1 MIRHVRKRVRKIW
14 ATITLLSLELIVVLS
29 AFFAALAAF
38 VFVARMVFLKE
49 KKELDINIFDF
60 LAGYVSNVNTNLMQV
75 FSFLGSHYFLIP
87 ANIVLV
93 LYFLLIRKERWYSIK
108 VPVISLSSLLL
119 MLVLKQ
125 FFHRDRP
132 LVPLL
137 QAAKGM
143 SFPSGHALM
152 SSTFYGLLIYLVW
165 RNIKN
170 KTIKWLITITFLLI
184 IFFIG
189 LSRIY
194 LRVHYPTDVMAGY
207 CLGLIWL
214 ILSITI
220 LNKMERISK
229 KEIDLVVEK

>member
-1 MIRHVRKRVRKIW
+1 MIRHVRKGVRKIW
-14 ATITLLSLELIVVLS
+14 ATVTLISLELLVVLS

-49 KKELDINIFDF
+49 KKELDTNIFNYFADH
-60 LAGYVSNVNTNLMQV
+60 VSNVNTNVMQV

-87 ANIVLV
+87 ANLILV

-108 VPVISLSSLLL
+108 VPVISSSSLLL

-125 FFHRDRP
+125 FFHRERP

-137 QAAKGM
+137 QAARGM

-170 KTIKWLITITFLLI
+170 PTAKWLMTVIFLLI
-184 IFFIG
+184 IIFIG

-214 ILSITI
+214 ILSISI

-229 KEIDLVVEK
+229 KEIHLVVEQ

>member
-1 MIRHVRKRVRKIW
+1 MIYHVRKSVRKIW
-14 ATITLLSLELIVVLS
+14 ARITLLSLELIVVLS

-38 VFVARMVFLKE
+38 VFVARMVFLKQ
-49 KKELDINIFDF
+49 KGELDATIFNY
-60 LAGYVSNVNTNLMQV
+60 LAKYVSNVNTDVMQA
-75 FSFLGSHYFLIP
+75 FSFLGAHYFLIP
-87 ANIVLV
+87 ANLLLV
-93 LYFLLIRKERWYSIK
+93 FYFLVIRKERWYSIK

-137 QAAKGM
+137 QAAKGL
-143 SFPSGHALM
+143 SFPSGHAMM

-170 KTIKWLITITFLLI
+170 ATVKWVITILLLLV

-194 LRVHYPTDVMAGY
+194 LRVHYPTDVMAGF

-214 ILSITI
+214 ILSISI

-229 KEIDLVVEK
+229 KEIDLVVEE

>member
-1 MIRHVRKRVRKIW
+1 MIHHVRKKVRKIW
-14 ATITLLSLELIVVLS
+14 ATITLISLELIVVLS

-38 VFVARMVFLKE
+38 VFVARMVFLKQ
-49 KKELDINIFDF
+49 KKELDTNIFNY
-60 LAGYVSNVNTNLMQV
+60 LAEYVSNLNTNLMQV
-75 FSFLGSHYFLIP
+75 FSFLGAHYFLIP
-87 ANIVLV
+87 ANIVVV
-93 LYFLLIRKERWYSIK
+93 LYFLIIRKERWYSIK

-137 QAAKGM
+137 QAARGL

-152 SSTFYGLLIYLVW
+152 SSTFYGLIIYLVW

-170 KTIKWLITITFLLI
+170 KAVKWIITIILLLI
-184 IFFIG
+184 ILFIG

-207 CLGLIWL
+207 CLGVIWL
-214 ILSITI
+214 ILSISI